1 MRLATFRRNGETPR
15 IGLVIQDGLVD
26 LAEAAPS
33 LPRRMIELIE
43 GGAGMLDEVRRVA
56 SCGGSIS
63 LDGVQLLA
71 PIPDPPEFLGVGL
84 NYRDHVEEAGLS
96 LPLAPTVFN
105 KQTSSIVGPFADVVL
120 PRASGQLDYEG
131 ELGFVVGKA
140 GRNLTREEAAAAIFG
155 YVVANDLSVRD
166 WQFSSPTVTLGKSF
180 DTHGPFGPWIVTA
193 DDISDARRLTIT
205 T

>member
-1 MRLATFRRNGETPR
+1 MSRK
-15 IGLVIQDGLVD
+15 
-26 LAEAAPS
+26 
-33 LPRRMIELIE
+33 
-43 GGAGMLDEVRRVA
+43 
-56 SCGGSIS
+56 
-63 LDGVQLLA
+63 
-71 PIPDPPEFLGVGL
+71 
-84 NYRDHVEEAGLS
+84 AGLS